1 MELHLID
8 VPEDFYKEKLFFN
21 DPEDLKK
28 IFSRL
33 EEENLAK
40 IHEQQELTQA
50 LEILAQREFQSGEE
64 LKKEYNEQNKTKMEL
79 VAKIDISKSILHSIK
94 LKTMEAMSYKPSTT
108 DSKSV

>member
-40 IHEQQELTQA
+40 IHE
-50 LEILAQREFQSGEE
+50 
-64 LKKEYNEQNKTKMEL
+64 
-79 VAKIDISKSILHSIK
+79 
-94 LKTMEAMSYKPSTT
+94 
-108 DSKSV
+108 